1 MRERAGYDARVT
13 DPQVLIDP
21 RGATEQELRTS
32 VATLL
37 DQVPGVELVDP
48 TPTQLADLT
57 DRFGARVRPADA
69 VRSDVPVLVG
79 SGRVCWAAG
88 AVRRILADLA
98 TPGRS
103 LTRVVVHG
111 LPVSEGQVA
120 CWAPRWVAGFTGTA
134 ADLAR
139 VDLGF
144 DRDHL
149 PRTSPVVRSWLRADA
164 VGVTLVSDV
173 GEDARRWSRRTG
185 LLLTGQRLAASVRAP
200 LGALRRRVRR
210 RSQRRRHE
218 AGTHLA
224 A

>member
-1 MRERAGYDARVT
+1 MT

-32 VATLL
+32 IATLL
-37 DQVPGVELVDP
+37 HQVPGVELVDP
-48 TPTQLADLT
+48 TPSQLAGLT
-57 DRFGARVRPADA
+57 DHFGARVRPAGA
-69 VRSDVPVLVG
+69 LRPDVPVLVG

-88 AVRRILADLA
+88 SVRRILADLA
-98 TPGRS
+98 IPGRS

-111 LPVSEGQVA
+111 LPVPEGQVA
-120 CWAPRWVAGFTGTA
+120 CWAPDWVAGFTGTPA
-134 ADLAR
+134 ELAR

-144 DRDHL
+144 DRAHL
-149 PRTSPVVRSWLRADA
+149 PRRSPVARSWLRADA
-164 VGVTLVSDV
+164 VGVALVSDV
-173 GEDARRWSRRTG
+173 EDVRRWSRRTS

-210 RSQRRRHE
+210 WGQRRRHE